1 MNSNQVEA
9 ICEHFDLGTILNQPK
24 RVYGGLLH
32 TMWRF
37 NNMTG
42 IYAVKQLSENINL
55 NDSWV
60 IENYNLTE
68 KIASRFIQKDI
79 PAICA
84 IERSGHYL
92 LVIDGVGFLVYPWN
106 IAKTLDKDAISESQ
120 ALQIP
125 VILARMHDINLNIPE
140 ILSPQFDTHTND
152 HLVALVKKAYECQ
165 CPFYEVLKD
174 NLSTLLE
181 ANTIYHQAIEILRKH
196 FVVSHGNL
204 DQKNVLWDE
213 ESNPTL
219 IDWESARKLNPTYE
233 IVNAGL
239 DWSGITTEFNQN
251 LFKKMI
257 EAYQHAGGI
266 IDNESF
272 KASFYGVLGNWINW
286 LVYNIE
292 RSCSTPEQ
300 QMLGVE
306 QVLQVL
312 PTITRLKALIPQLL
326 TQGIK

>member
-9 ICEHFDLGTILNQPK
+9 ICEHFDLGAILKQPK

-32 TMWRF
+32 MMWRF
-37 NNMTG
+37 DNETG
-42 IYAVKQLSENINL
+42 AYAVKQLSNDINL
-55 NDSWV
+55 NNKCI

-68 KIASRFIQKDI
+68 KIASRFIQKGI

-84 IERSGHYL
+84 IERSDQYL
-92 LVIDGVGFLVYPWN
+92 LVVGGVGFLVYPWVV
-106 IAKTLDKDAISESQ
+106 AKTLDKDAISEPQ

-125 VILARMHDINLNIPE
+125 LILAHIHDINLNVPE
-140 ILSPQFDTHTND
+140 ILTPQFDIHTND
-152 HLVALVKKAYECQ
+152 HIVALVKKANEYQ
-165 CPFYEVLKD
+165 CPFYELLND

-181 ANTIYHQAIEILRKH
+181 ANTVYHQAIEILKKH
-196 FVVSHGNL
+196 FVVSHGDL

-213 ESNPTL
+213 ENNPLL

-239 DWSGITTEFNQN
+239 DWSGITSEFNQN

-266 IDNESF
+266 IDNVSF
-272 KASFYGVLGNWINW
+272 EASFYGVLGNWINW

-292 RSCSTPEQ
+292 RSCGTSEQ
-300 QMLGVE
+300 RVLSIE

-312 PTITRLKALIPQLL
+312 PTITRLKALIPKLI
-326 TQGIK
+326 T

>member
-9 ICEHFDLGTILNQPK
+9 ICDRFHLGATLKQPE

-37 NNMTG
+37 DNEAG
-42 IYAVKQLSENINL
+42 IYAVKQLSENIDL
-55 NDSWV
+55 NDKSI

-68 KIASRFIQKDI
+68 KIASRFIQKGI

-84 IERSGHYL
+84 IEQSNGYL
-92 LVIDGVGFLVYPWN
+92 LMIDDVGFLVYPWSV
-106 IAKTLDKDAISESQ
+106 AKTLDKDAISKPQ
-120 ALQIP
+120 ALQIS
-125 VILARMHDINLNIPE
+125 VILARMHDINLNVPE
-140 ILSPQFDTHTND
+140 ILSPQFDVHSNE
-152 HLVALVKKAYECQ
+152 HLVALVKKANEYQ
-165 CPFYEVLKD
+165 CPFYELLNN

-181 ANTIYHQAIEILRKH
+181 ANTIYHQAIEILKKH
-196 FVVSHGNL
+196 FVVSHGDL

-213 ESNPTL
+213 ENNPLL

-239 DWSGITTEFNQN
+239 DWSGITSEFNQN

-266 IDNESF
+266 IDNVSF
-272 KASFYGVLGNWINW
+272 EASFYGVLGNWINW

-292 RSCSTPEQ
+292 RSCGTSEQ
-300 QMLGVE
+300 RVLSIE

-312 PTITRLKALIPQLL
+312 PTITRLKAMIPKLL
-326 TQGIK
+326 T